1 MARNRCGVGLPLPNG
16 KCEPIAYQ
24 WVLQYTSRFN
34 LFLDK
39 EHHMEI
45 DDLKFQNITQK
56 YLKPYVKRSPTETMQ
71 FLKWILENIFRLDAQ
86 DADDACVD
94 QKQDKGVDALLIN
107 DTLETI
113 YIFQSKFRNSDKSS
127 LGDTDLKE
135 FTGTLAQFQTPE
147 SIDILLG
154 GKAHEGLKATI
165 RRIGLKEKIEAGYTI
180 EGVFCTNSSLNSE
193 GIDYLKNVDD
203 ITVYDAEKIV
213 ADFVDLDADAGV
225 NDTFLFN
232 TSDTEI
238 IDYQTSDGVTAK
250 IFLANAL
257 QLTHM
262 KGISDSSLFSRNVRF
277 SLGNTK
283 VNKSLLS
290 SIKDKKEHKNFP
302 LYHNGITILCD
313 HMTADGADA
322 LAVSKYMV
330 VNGAQSLT
338 SLLNAKSSIS
348 ADLKVLVKVI
358 ALGGDEE
365 LTDKITQNSNNQNA
379 IKARDMRSNH
389 GIQQRLKKEMS
400 TNHDGKY
407 VFQVKQGE
415 ITVKGSTTI
424 SNENA
429 GLALLAL
436 DLGEPWSCHQ
446 KYKVM
451 DDSYSKIFGRAD
463 VTGAKIIAL
472 YSALDEI
479 TDTLDS
485 FDDQLFGHYT
495 LTKYFL
501 GYVVSEIIKDDP
513 AGKKVLN
520 NIKLVV
526 DSGKLDEF
534 LAVFKA
540 LANTT
545 VSDLNA
551 EVEDLRENEEGF
563 DYKRDLKSQK
573 WCKTMCNK
581 LRAAYN
587 KDVKRKKADPISVL
601 VAGLI

>member
-1 MARNRCGVGLPLPNG
+1 MQL
-16 KCEPIAYQ
+16 
-24 WVLQYTSRFN
+24 
-34 LFLDK
+34 
-39 EHHMEI
+39 
-45 DDLKFQNITQK
+45 DDLKFQTLTQK
-56 YLKPYVKRSPTETMQ
+56 YLKPYAKRSPTETMQ

-94 QKQDKGVDALLIN
+94 QKQDKGVDALLAN

-113 YIFQSKFRNSDKSS
+113 YVFQSKFKNSDKAT

-135 FTGTLAQFQTPE
+135 FTGTLAQFQSAE
-147 SIDILLG
+147 CIDTLMA

-165 RRIGLKEKIEAGYTI
+165 RRLGLKEKIEAGYSV
-180 EGVFCTNSSLNSE
+180 EGVFCTNAILNSE

-203 ITVYDAEKIV
+203 ITVYDAQKIV
-213 ADFVDLDADAGV
+213 ADFVDLDADAGI
-225 NDTFLFN
+225 NDNFEFN

-238 IDYQTSDGVTAK
+238 IDYQTTDGITAK

-283 VNKSLLS
+283 VNKSLLA

-302 LYHNGITILCD
+302 LYHNGITVLCD
-313 HMTADGADA
+313 HMEAPNEDK
-322 LAVSKYMV
+322 LIVSRYMV

-338 SLLNAKSSIS
+338 SLLTAKSSIS
-348 ADLKVLVKVI
+348 ADLKILVKII
-358 ALGGDEE
+358 ALGGDQE

-389 GIQQRLKKEMS
+389 GIQQRLKKEVDQFKS
-400 TNHDGKY
+400 GN
-407 VFQVKQGE
+407 FSLQVKQGE
-415 ITVKGSTTI
+415 TINKKFTNI
-424 SNENA
+424 SNETA

-436 DLGEPWSCHQ
+436 DLGEPWACHQ

-451 DDSYSKIFGRAD
+451 DDSYSKIFGRPD
-463 VTGAKIIAL
+463 VTGAKIIGL
-472 YSALDEI
+472 HSILDSI
-479 TDTLDS
+479 TETLDS

-501 GYVVSEIIKDDP
+501 GYAVSEIIKDDP
-513 AGKKVLN
+513 KGKKVYQ
-520 NIKLVV
+520 NIHTIVQN
-526 DSGKLDEF
+526 GKLPVF
-534 LAVFKA
+534 LEIFKE
-540 LANTT
+540 LASTT

-551 EVEDLRENEEGF
+551 EVEDLRDSDEGF
-563 DYKRDLKSQK
+563 DYKRDLKSTK
-573 WCKTMCNK
+573 WCRTMSGK
-581 LRAAYN
+581 LRAAYA
-587 KDVKRKKADPISVL
+587 KDVKRKKAEPVAKL
-601 VAGLI
+601 VEGLL

>member
-1 MARNRCGVGLPLPNG
+1 MQL
-16 KCEPIAYQ
+16 
-24 WVLQYTSRFN
+24 
-34 LFLDK
+34 
-39 EHHMEI
+39 
-45 DDLKFQNITQK
+45 DDLKFQTLTQK
-56 YLKPYVKRSPTETMQ
+56 YLKPYAKRSPTETMQ

-94 QKQDKGVDALLIN
+94 QKQDKGVDALLAN

-113 YIFQSKFRNSDKSS
+113 YIFQSKFKNSDKAT

-135 FTGTLAQFQTPE
+135 FTGTLAQFQSAE
-147 SIDILLG
+147 CIDTLLA
-154 GKAHEGLKATI
+154 GKAHEGLKAAI
-165 RRIGLKEKIEAGYTI
+165 RRLGLKEKIEAGYSV
-180 EGVFCTNSSLNSE
+180 EGVFCTNASLNSE

-203 ITVYDAEKIV
+203 ITVYDAHKIV

-225 NDTFLFN
+225 DDNFEFN

-238 IDYQTSDGVTAK
+238 IDYQTTDGVTAK

-283 VNKSLLS
+283 VNKSLLA

-302 LYHNGITILCD
+302 LYHNGITVLCD
-313 HMTADGADA
+313 HMEA
-322 LAVSKYMV
+322 LNEDKLTVSRYMV

-358 ALGGDEE
+358 ALGGDQE
-365 LTDKITQNSNNQNA
+365 LTEKITQNSNNQNA

-389 GIQQRLKKEMS
+389 GIQQRLKKEVGQYKS
-400 TNHDGKY
+400 GN
-407 VFQVKQGE
+407 FSLQVKQGE
-415 ITVKGSTTI
+415 TVNKGYTNI
-424 SNENA
+424 SNETA

-436 DLGEPWSCHQ
+436 DLGEPWACHQ

-451 DDSYSKIFGRAD
+451 DDSYSKIFGRPD
-463 VTGAKIIAL
+463 VTGAKIIGL
-472 YSALDEI
+472 HSALDSI
-479 TDTLDS
+479 TETLDS

-501 GYVVSEIIKDDP
+501 GYAVSEIIKDDP
-513 AGKKVLN
+513 AGKKVYN
-520 NIKLVV
+520 NIHTIVQN
-526 DSGKLDEF
+526 GKLPAF
-534 LAVFKA
+534 LEVFKE
-540 LANTT
+540 LASTT

-551 EVEDLRENEEGF
+551 EVEDLRESDEGF
-563 DYKRDLKSQK
+563 DYKRDLKSTK
-573 WCKTMCNK
+573 WCRTMSGK
-581 LRAAYN
+581 LRAAYA
-587 KDVKRKKADPISVL
+587 KDVKRRKAEPVAKL
-601 VAGLI
+601 VEGLL

>member
-1 MARNRCGVGLPLPNG
+1 MDIN
-16 KCEPIAYQ
+16 
-24 WVLQYTSRFN
+24 
-34 LFLDK
+34 
-39 EHHMEI
+39 
-45 DDLKFQNITQK
+45 DLKFQILTSK
-56 YLKPYVKRSPTETMQ
+56 HLKPYAKRSPTETMQ

-94 QKQDKGVDALLIN
+94 MKQDKGVDALLIN

-113 YIFQSKFRNSDKSS
+113 YIFQSKFKNSDKST

-147 SIDILLG
+147 TIDTLLA

-165 RRIGLKEKIEAGYTI
+165 RRINLKEKIEAGYSV
-180 EGVFCTNSSLNSE
+180 EGVFCTNASLNSE
-193 GIDYLKNVDD
+193 GIDYLKNVSD
-203 ITVYDAEKIV
+203 ITVYDANKIV
-213 ADFVDLDADAGV
+213 ADFIDIDADAGV
-225 NDTFLFN
+225 NDTFEFN

-302 LYHNGITILCD
+302 LYHNGITVLCD
-313 HMTADGADA
+313 HMEAESEDKLSVT
-322 LAVSKYMV
+322 KYMV

-358 ALGGDEE
+358 ALGGDEV

-389 GIQQRLKKEMS
+389 GIQQRLKKEVS
-400 TNHDGKY
+400 LDKSGKY
-407 VFQVKQGE
+407 SLQVKQGE
-415 ITVKGSTTI
+415 VVLKGSTII

-451 DDSYSKIFGRAD
+451 DDSYSKIFGRSD
-463 VTGAKIIAL
+463 VTGAKIIGL
-472 YSALDEI
+472 YLALDAI
-479 TDTLDS
+479 KDTLDS
-485 FDDQLFGHYT
+485 FDDQLFGNYT
-495 LTKYFL
+495 LTRYFL

-513 AGKKVLN
+513 VGKNVLN
-520 NIKLVV
+520 NIKTVL
-526 DSGKLDEF
+526 DNGKLQEF
-534 LAVFKA
+534 LDVFTA

-551 EVEDLRENEEGF
+551 EVDELRDNEDGF

-573 WCKTMCNK
+573 WCKNMCSK
-581 LRAAYN
+581 LRAAYI
-587 KDVKRKKADPISVL
+587 KDVKRKKADPVSKL
-601 VAGLI
+601 LADML

>member
-1 MARNRCGVGLPLPNG
+1 MQL
-16 KCEPIAYQ
+16 
-24 WVLQYTSRFN
+24 
-34 LFLDK
+34 
-39 EHHMEI
+39 
-45 DDLKFQNITQK
+45 DDLKFQTLTQK
-56 YLKPYVKRSPTETMQ
+56 YLKPYAKRSPTETMQ

-94 QKQDKGVDALLIN
+94 QKQDKGVDALLAN

-113 YIFQSKFRNSDKSS
+113 YIFQSKFKNSDKAT

-135 FTGTLAQFQTPE
+135 FTGTLAQFQSAE
-147 SIDILLG
+147 CIDTLLA
-154 GKAHEGLKATI
+154 GKAHEGLKAAI
-165 RRIGLKEKIEAGYTI
+165 RRLGLKEKIEAGYSV
-180 EGVFCTNSSLNSE
+180 EGVFCTNASLNSE
-193 GIDYLKNVDD
+193 GTDYLKNVDD
-203 ITVYDAEKIV
+203 ITVYDAHKIV

-225 NDTFLFN
+225 DDNFEFN

-238 IDYQTSDGVTAK
+238 IDYQTTDGVTAK

-283 VNKSLLS
+283 VNKSLLA

-302 LYHNGITILCD
+302 LYHNGITVLCD
-313 HMTADGADA
+313 HMEA
-322 LAVSKYMV
+322 LNEDKLIVSRYMV

-358 ALGGDEE
+358 ALGGDQE
-365 LTDKITQNSNNQNA
+365 LTEKITQNSNNQNA

-389 GIQQRLKKEMS
+389 GIQQRLKKEVGQYKNGNFS
-400 TNHDGKY
+400 L
-407 VFQVKQGE
+407 QVKQGE
-415 ITVKGSTTI
+415 TVNKGYTNI
-424 SNENA
+424 SNETA

-436 DLGEPWSCHQ
+436 DLGEPWACHQ

-451 DDSYSKIFGRAD
+451 DDSYSKIFGRPD
-463 VTGAKIIAL
+463 VTGAKIIGL
-472 YSALDEI
+472 HSALDSI
-479 TDTLDS
+479 TETLDS

-501 GYVVSEIIKDDP
+501 GYAVSEIIKDDP
-513 AGKKVLN
+513 AGKKIYN
-520 NIKLVV
+520 NIHTIVQN
-526 DSGKLDEF
+526 GKLPAF
-534 LAVFKA
+534 LEVFKE
-540 LANTT
+540 LASTT

-551 EVEDLRENEEGF
+551 EVEDLRESDEGF
-563 DYKRDLKSQK
+563 DYKRDLKSTK
-573 WCKTMCNK
+573 WCRTMSGK
-581 LRAAYN
+581 LRAAYA
-587 KDVKRKKADPISVL
+587 KDVKRKKAEPVAKL
-601 VAGLI
+601 VEGLL

>member
-1 MARNRCGVGLPLPNG
+1 MDI
-16 KCEPIAYQ
+16 E
-24 WVLQYTSRFN
+24 
-34 LFLDK
+34 
-39 EHHMEI
+39 
-45 DDLKFQNITQK
+45 DLKFQTITQK
-56 YLKPYVKRSPTETMQ
+56 YLKPYAKRSPTETMQ

-94 QKQDKGVDALLIN
+94 QKQDKGVDALLVN

-113 YIFQSKFRNSDKSS
+113 YIFQSKFKNSDKAT

-135 FTGTLAQFQTPE
+135 FTGTLAQFQTPAG
-147 SIDILLG
+147 IDTLLA

-165 RRIGLKEKIEAGYTI
+165 RRIGLKEKIEAGYSI
-180 EGVFCTNSSLNSE
+180 EGVFCTNASLNSE

-203 ITVYDAEKIV
+203 ITVYDAQKIV
-213 ADFVDLDADAGV
+213 ADFVDLEADAGV
-225 NDTFLFN
+225 DDTFEFN
-232 TSDTEI
+232 TSDTEV
-238 IDYQTSDGVTAK
+238 IDYQTTDGVTAK

-262 KGISDSSLFSRNVRF
+262 KGISDSRLFSRNVRY

-283 VNKSLLS
+283 VNKSLLA

-302 LYHNGITILCD
+302 LYHNGITVLCD
-313 HMTADGADA
+313 HMEA
-322 LAVSKYMV
+322 LSEDKLSVSRYMV

-389 GIQQRLKKEMS
+389 GIQQRLKKEIS
-400 TNHDGKY
+400 LDKSGKY
-407 VFQVKQGE
+407 ALQVKQGE
-415 ITVKGSTTI
+415 TTLKGSTTI

-451 DDSYSKIFGRAD
+451 DDSYSKIFGRSD
-463 VTGAKIIAL
+463 VTGSKIIGL
-472 YSALDEI
+472 YSSLDAVA
-479 TDTLDS
+479 DTLDS

-501 GYVVSEIIKDDP
+501 GYVVAEIIKDDET
-513 AGKKVLN
+513 GKKVFQ
-520 NIKLVV
+520 NIKTVV
-526 DSGKLDEF
+526 EKGKLNEF
-534 LAVFKA
+534 LEVFTS

-551 EVEDLRENEEGF
+551 EVEELRENEEGF
-563 DYKRDLKSQK
+563 DYKRDLKSPK
-573 WCKTMCNK
+573 WCRTMCGK

-587 KDVKRKKADPISVL
+587 KDVKRKKAEPVSALLANIL
-601 VAGLI
+601 

>member
-1 MARNRCGVGLPLPNG
+1 MQL
-16 KCEPIAYQ
+16 
-24 WVLQYTSRFN
+24 
-34 LFLDK
+34 
-39 EHHMEI
+39 
-45 DDLKFQNITQK
+45 DDLKFQTLTQK
-56 YLKPYVKRSPTETMQ
+56 YLKPYAKRSPTETMQ

-94 QKQDKGVDALLIN
+94 QKQDKGVDALLAN

-113 YIFQSKFRNSDKSS
+113 YVFQSKFKNSDKAT

-135 FTGTLAQFQTPE
+135 FTGTLAQFQSAE
-147 SIDILLG
+147 CIDTLLT

-165 RRIGLKEKIEAGYTI
+165 RRLGLKEKIEAGYSV
-180 EGVFCTNSSLNSE
+180 EGVFCTNASLNRE

-203 ITVYDAEKIV
+203 ITVYDAQKIV
-213 ADFVDLDADAGV
+213 ADFVDLDADAGI
-225 NDTFLFN
+225 NDNFEFN

-238 IDYQTSDGVTAK
+238 IDYQTTDGITAK

-283 VNKSLLS
+283 VNKSLLA

-302 LYHNGITILCD
+302 LYHNGITVLCD
-313 HMTADGADA
+313 HMEA
-322 LAVSKYMV
+322 LNEDKLTVSRYMV

-338 SLLNAKSSIS
+338 SLLTAKSSIS
-348 ADLKVLVKVI
+348 ADLKILVKVI
-358 ALGGDEE
+358 ALGGDQE

-389 GIQQRLKKEMS
+389 GIQQRLKKEVDQFKS
-400 TNHDGKY
+400 GN
-407 VFQVKQGE
+407 FSLQVKQGE
-415 ITVKGSTTI
+415 TINKTFTNI
-424 SNENA
+424 SNETA

-436 DLGEPWSCHQ
+436 DLGEPWACHQ

-451 DDSYSKIFGRAD
+451 DDSYSKIFGRPE
-463 VTGAKIIAL
+463 VTGAKIIGL
-472 YSALDEI
+472 HSILDSI
-479 TDTLDS
+479 TETLDS

-501 GYVVSEIIKDDP
+501 GYAVSEIIKDDP
-513 AGKKVLN
+513 KGKKVYQ
-520 NIKLVV
+520 NIHTIVQN
-526 DSGKLDEF
+526 GKLPTF
-534 LAVFKA
+534 LEVFKE
-540 LANTT
+540 LASTT

-551 EVEDLRENEEGF
+551 EVEDLRDSDEGF
-563 DYKRDLKSQK
+563 DYKRDLKSTK
-573 WCKTMCNK
+573 WCRTMSGK
-581 LRAAYN
+581 LRAAYA
-587 KDVKRKKADPISVL
+587 KDVKRKKAEPVAKL
-601 VAGLI
+601 VEGLL

>member
-1 MARNRCGVGLPLPNG
+1 MNV
-16 KCEPIAYQ
+16 E
-24 WVLQYTSRFN
+24 
-34 LFLDK
+34 
-39 EHHMEI
+39 
-45 DDLKFQNITQK
+45 DLKFQTITQK

-94 QKQDKGVDALLIN
+94 QKQDKGVDALLVN

-113 YIFQSKFRNSDKSS
+113 YIFQSKFKNSDKAT

-135 FTGTLAQFQTPE
+135 FTGTLAQFQTPA
-147 SIDILLG
+147 SIDTLLA

-165 RRIGLKEKIEAGYTI
+165 RRTGLKEKIEAGYSI
-180 EGVFCTNSSLNSE
+180 EGVFCTNAILNSE

-203 ITVYDAEKIV
+203 ITVYDAQKIV
-213 ADFVDLDADAGV
+213 ADFVDLEADAGV
-225 NDTFLFN
+225 EDTFEFN

-238 IDYQTSDGVTAK
+238 IEYQTSDGVTAK

-262 KGISDSSLFSRNVRF
+262 KGISDSRLFSRNVRY

-283 VNKSLLS
+283 VNKSLLA

-313 HMTADGADA
+313 HMEALGEDK
-322 LAVSKYMV
+322 LAVSSYMV

-338 SLLNAKSSIS
+338 SLLDAKSSIS

-365 LTDKITQNSNNQNA
+365 LTEKITQNSNNQNA
-379 IKARDMRSNH
+379 IKPRDMRSNH
-389 GIQQRLKKEMS
+389 GIQQRLKKEIS
-400 TNHDGKY
+400 SANSGKY
-407 VFQVKQGE
+407 ALQVKQGE
-415 ITVKGSTTI
+415 VTLKGITTI
-424 SNENA
+424 SNESA

-451 DDSYSKIFGRAD
+451 DDSYSKIFGRSD
-463 VTGAKIIAL
+463 VTGSKIIGL
-472 YSALDEI
+472 YSALDSVK
-479 TDTLDS
+479 DALDS

-501 GYVVSEIIKDDP
+501 GYVVSEIIKDDDT
-513 AGKKVLN
+513 GKKVFQN
-520 NIKLVV
+520 MKAVV
-526 DSGKLDEF
+526 EAGKLESF
-534 LAVFKA
+534 IEVFTS

-551 EVEDLRENEEGF
+551 EIEELRENEEGF
-563 DYKRDLKSQK
+563 DYKRDLKSPK
-573 WCKTMCNK
+573 WCRSMCGK
-581 LRAAYN
+581 LKASYN
-587 KDVKRKKADPISVL
+587 KDVKRKKADPVSVL
-601 VAGLI
+601 LANIL

>member
-1 MARNRCGVGLPLPNG
+1 MN
-16 KCEPIAYQ
+16 
-24 WVLQYTSRFN
+24 
-34 LFLDK
+34 
-39 EHHMEI
+39 I
-45 DDLKFQNITQK
+45 DDLKFQTLTSK
-56 YLKPYVKRSPTETMQ
+56 HLKPYAKRSPTETMQ

-94 QKQDKGVDALLIN
+94 QKQDKGVDALLVN

-113 YIFQSKFRNSDKSS
+113 YIFQSKFRNSDKST

-135 FTGTLAQFQTPE
+135 FTGTLAQFQTPAA
-147 SIDILLG
+147 IDTLLA

-165 RRIGLKEKIEAGYTI
+165 RRIGLKEKLAAGYSV
-180 EGVFCTNSSLNSE
+180 EGIFCTNASLNSE

-213 ADFVDLDADAGV
+213 TDFVDLDADSGV
-225 NDTFLFN
+225 DEIFEFN

-238 IDYQTSDGVTAK
+238 IDYQTADGVTAK

-262 KGISDSSLFSRNVRF
+262 QGISDSRLFSRNVRY

-302 LYHNGITILCD
+302 LYHNGITVLCD
-313 HMTADGADA
+313 HMEATSADS
-322 LAVSKYMV
+322 LSISKYMV

-338 SLLNAKSSIS
+338 SLLNAKNSIS

-389 GIQQRLKKEMS
+389 GIQQRLKKEVS
-400 TNHDGKY
+400 SGKAGK
-407 VFQVKQGE
+407 FTLQVKQGE
-415 ITVKGSTTI
+415 SVAKGWTAI

-429 GLALLAL
+429 GLAILAL

-463 VTGAKIIAL
+463 VTGSKIIGL
-472 YSALDEI
+472 YSSLNSI
-479 TDTLDS
+479 NDTLDS

-501 GYVVSEIIKDDP
+501 AYVVAEIIKDDDV
-513 AGKKVLN
+513 GKKVFRN
-520 NIKLVV
+520 MSSIV
-526 DSGKLDEF
+526 DAGKLEDF
-534 LAVFKA
+534 LEIFTS

-551 EVEDLRENEEGF
+551 EVEELRENEEGF
-563 DYKRDLKSQK
+563 DYKRDLKSPK
-573 WCKTMCNK
+573 WCRAMCGK
-581 LRAAYN
+581 LKAAYN
-587 KDVKRKKADPISVL
+587 KDVKRKKAEPVSVL
-601 VAGLI
+601 VSGLS

>member
-1 MARNRCGVGLPLPNG
+1 MQL
-16 KCEPIAYQ
+16 
-24 WVLQYTSRFN
+24 
-34 LFLDK
+34 
-39 EHHMEI
+39 
-45 DDLKFQNITQK
+45 DDLKFQTLTQK
-56 YLKPYVKRSPTETMQ
+56 YLKPYAKRSPTETMQ

-94 QKQDKGVDALLIN
+94 QKQDKGVDALLAN

-113 YIFQSKFRNSDKSS
+113 YVFQSKFKNSDKAT

-135 FTGTLAQFQTPE
+135 FTGTLAQFQSAE
-147 SIDILLG
+147 CIDTLLA

-165 RRIGLKEKIEAGYTI
+165 RRLGLKEKIEAGYSV
-180 EGVFCTNSSLNSE
+180 EGVFCTNASLNSE

-203 ITVYDAEKIV
+203 ITVYDAHKIV
-213 ADFVDLDADAGV
+213 TDFVDLDADAGV
-225 NDTFLFN
+225 DDNFEFN

-238 IDYQTSDGVTAK
+238 IDYQTTDGVTAK

-283 VNKSLLS
+283 VNKSLLA

-302 LYHNGITILCD
+302 LYHNGITVLCD
-313 HMTADGADA
+313 HMEA
-322 LAVSKYMV
+322 LNEDKLTVSRYMV

-358 ALGGDEE
+358 ALGGDQE
-365 LTDKITQNSNNQNA
+365 LTEKITQNSNNQNA

-389 GIQQRLKKEMS
+389 GIQQRLKKEVGQYKIGNFS
-400 TNHDGKY
+400 L
-407 VFQVKQGE
+407 QVKQGE
-415 ITVKGSTTI
+415 TINKGYTNI
-424 SNENA
+424 SNETA

-436 DLGEPWSCHQ
+436 DLGEPWACHQ

-451 DDSYSKIFGRAD
+451 DDSYSKIYGRPD
-463 VTGAKIIAL
+463 VTGAKIIGL
-472 YSALDEI
+472 HSALDSI
-479 TDTLDS
+479 TETLDS

-501 GYVVSEIIKDDP
+501 GYAVSEIIKDDP
-513 AGKKVLN
+513 TGKKVYN
-520 NIKLVV
+520 NIHTIVQN
-526 DSGKLDEF
+526 GKLSAF
-534 LAVFKA
+534 LEVFKE
-540 LANTT
+540 LASTT

-551 EVEDLRENEEGF
+551 EVEDLRESDEGF
-563 DYKRDLKSQK
+563 DYKRDLKSTK
-573 WCKTMCNK
+573 WCRTMSGK
-581 LRAAYN
+581 LRAAYA
-587 KDVKRKKADPISVL
+587 KDVKRRKAEPVAKLVEVL
-601 VAGLI
+601 L

>member
-1 MARNRCGVGLPLPNG
+1 MDI
-16 KCEPIAYQ
+16 E
-24 WVLQYTSRFN
+24 
-34 LFLDK
+34 
-39 EHHMEI
+39 
-45 DDLKFQNITQK
+45 DLKFQTITQK
-56 YLKPYVKRSPTETMQ
+56 YLKPYAKRSPTETMQ

-94 QKQDKGVDALLIN
+94 QKQDKGVDALLVN

-113 YIFQSKFRNSDKSS
+113 YIFQSKFKNSDKST

-135 FTGTLAQFQTPE
+135 FTGTLAQFQTPAG
-147 SIDILLG
+147 IDTLLA

-165 RRIGLKEKIEAGYTI
+165 RRIGLKEKIEAGYSI
-180 EGVFCTNSSLNSE
+180 EGVFCTNASLNSE

-203 ITVYDAEKIV
+203 ITVYDAQKIV
-213 ADFVDLDADAGV
+213 ADFVDLEADAGV
-225 NDTFLFN
+225 DDTFEFN
-232 TSDTEI
+232 TSDTEV
-238 IDYQTSDGVTAK
+238 IDYQTTDGVTAK

-262 KGISDSSLFSRNVRF
+262 KGISDSRLFSRNVRY

-283 VNKSLLS
+283 VNKSLLA

-302 LYHNGITILCD
+302 LYHNGITVLCD
-313 HMTADGADA
+313 HMEALSEDK
-322 LAVSKYMV
+322 LAVSRYMV

-389 GIQQRLKKEMS
+389 GIQQRLKKEIS
-400 TNHDGKY
+400 LDKSGKY
-407 VFQVKQGE
+407 ALQVKQGE
-415 ITVKGSTTI
+415 TTLKGSTTI

-451 DDSYSKIFGRAD
+451 DDSYSKIFGRSD
-463 VTGAKIIAL
+463 VTGSKIIGL
-472 YSALDEI
+472 YSALDAVA
-479 TDTLDS
+479 DTLDS

-501 GYVVSEIIKDDP
+501 GYVVAEIIKDDET
-513 AGKKVLN
+513 GKKVFH
-520 NIKLVV
+520 NIKTVV
-526 DSGKLDEF
+526 ENGKLNEF
-534 LAVFKA
+534 LEVFTS

-551 EVEDLRENEEGF
+551 EIEELRENEEGF
-563 DYKRDLKSQK
+563 DYKRDLKSPK
-573 WCKTMCNK
+573 WCRTMCGK

-587 KDVKRKKADPISVL
+587 KDVKRKKAEPVSALLANIL
-601 VAGLI
+601 

>member
-1 MARNRCGVGLPLPNG
+1 MDI
-16 KCEPIAYQ
+16 E
-24 WVLQYTSRFN
+24 
-34 LFLDK
+34 
-39 EHHMEI
+39 
-45 DDLKFQNITQK
+45 DLKFQNITSK
-56 YLKPYVKRSPTETMQ
+56 YLKPYAKRSPTETMQ

-94 QKQDKGVDALLIN
+94 QKQDKGVDGLLIN

-113 YIFQSKFRNSDKSS
+113 YIFQSKFKNSDKST

-135 FTGTLAQFQTPE
+135 FTGTLAQFKSPT
-147 SIDILLG
+147 SIDTLLA
-154 GKAHEGLKATI
+154 GKAHDGLKATI
-165 RRIGLKEKIEAGYTI
+165 RRINLKEKIEAGYTI
-180 EGVFCTNSSLNSE
+180 EGVFCTNAILNSE

-203 ITVYDAEKIV
+203 ITVYDATKIV

-225 NDTFLFN
+225 DDTFQFD

-238 IDYQTSDGVTAK
+238 IEYQTSDGVTAK

-302 LYHNGITILCD
+302 LYHNGITVLCD
-313 HMTADGADA
+313 HMEADTDDQ
-322 LAVSKYMV
+322 LSVSKYMV

-338 SLLNAKSSIS
+338 SLLNAKASIS
-348 ADLKVLVKVI
+348 ADLKVLVKII

-389 GIQQRLKKEMS
+389 GIQQRLKKEVS
-400 TNHDGKY
+400 LDKSGKY
-407 VFQVKQGE
+407 SLQVKQGE
-415 ITVKGSTTI
+415 AITKDFTTI

-451 DDSYSKIFGRAD
+451 DDSYSKIFGRSD
-463 VTGAKIIAL
+463 VTGAKIIGL
-472 YSALDEI
+472 YSALEAVDE
-479 TDTLDS
+479 TLDS
-485 FDDQLFGHYT
+485 FDDKLFGHYT

-513 AGKKVLN
+513 TGKKVFN
-520 NIKLVV
+520 NIKSVV
-526 DSGKLDEF
+526 EKGNLQAFLD
-534 LAVFKA
+534 VFTS

-551 EVEDLRENEEGF
+551 EIEELQENEEGF
-563 DYKRDLKSQK
+563 DYKRDLKSPK
-573 WCKTMCNK
+573 WCRTMCGK

-587 KDVKRKKADPISVL
+587 KDVKRKKAEPVSVL
-601 VAGLI
+601 LKNIL